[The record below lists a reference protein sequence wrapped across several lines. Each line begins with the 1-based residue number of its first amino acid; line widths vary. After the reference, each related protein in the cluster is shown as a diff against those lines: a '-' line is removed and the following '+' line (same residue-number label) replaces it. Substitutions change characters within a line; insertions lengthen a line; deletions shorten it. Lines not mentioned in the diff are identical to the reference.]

1 MRNILLVCTGNTC
14 RSPMAEA
21 MLREMAREA
30 DIPVEV
36 RSAGVGA
43 IDGHPV
49 SAHAA
54 EALRKRNLPVP
65 GPSRMLT
72 GEHVEWANLI
82 LTMTSSHKRAI
93 IQRHPQAVEKTF
105 TLKEYALH
113 EGVDAAAAEELDR
126 LVAQWQIGLATG
138 QKMDEADLARLQELQ
153 QQMPDLDIADPFGG
167 SLEMYEQCAE
177 EIAESLGRV
186 VDKLAAASGRKTD

>member
-1 MRNILLVCTGNTC
+1 
-14 RSPMAEA
+14 MAEA